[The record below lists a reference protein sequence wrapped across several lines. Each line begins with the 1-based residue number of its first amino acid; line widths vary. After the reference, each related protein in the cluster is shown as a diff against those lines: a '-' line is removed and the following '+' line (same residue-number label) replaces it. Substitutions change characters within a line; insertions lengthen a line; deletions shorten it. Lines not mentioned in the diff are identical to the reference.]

1 MIDTM
6 PHVSRL
12 KLPPL
17 DLGEESPG
25 ERLARLRKE
34 RGFTQ
39 TELAEK
45 MGILQNLVSAYERGR
60 LRLSAEMAIRFAKT
74 LGISTDQLLGVEEI
88 KTNGKSRD
96 TKLWRRFAQMEKL
109 PKSQRKPIMQVIDSF
124 LEREKLKQSE

>member
-1 MIDTM
+1 MIKTM
-6 PHVSRL
+6 PRVSRL

-17 DLGEESPG
+17 DLGKEPPG

-34 RGFTQ
+34 HGFTQ

-74 LGISTDQLLGVEEI
+74 LGVSTDQLLGVEAI
-88 KTNGKSRD
+88 KTNGKSKD
-96 TKLWRRFAQMEKL
+96 TKLWRRFSQMEKL
-109 PKSQRKPIMQVIDSF
+109 PRAQRKPIIQVIDSF
-124 LEREKLKQSE
+124 LEREKLKQTE